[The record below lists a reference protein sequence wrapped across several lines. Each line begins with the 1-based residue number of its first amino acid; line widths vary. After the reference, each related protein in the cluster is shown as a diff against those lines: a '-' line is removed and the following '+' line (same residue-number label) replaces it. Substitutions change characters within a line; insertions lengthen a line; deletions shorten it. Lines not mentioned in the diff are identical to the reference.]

1 MPCFSRSL
9 TRMRLSSNA
18 NFIESCA
25 EGESSSVHATFF
37 RLYTFCVLSLIESLK
52 RPCPRVLMRLNRV
65 YALGS
70 HVYILA
76 VPPSD
81 YERVFLLAFVLYI
94 FALSKLKRGTRE
106 DDAIVTAAKSRKA
119 WLVCVSLDM
128 RETPRLFACT
138 AVYINPPQNEFNDT
152 GTTRNYKCLRNAK

>member
-1 MPCFSRSL
+1 MTANMMALVCPSL
-9 TRMRLSSNA
+9 DLEDEAVIKREI
-18 NFIESCA
+18 FIESCA
-25 EGESSSVHATFF
+25 ERKSSSIHATFF

-52 RPCPRVLMRLNRV
+52 CPCSRVLMRLNRV
-65 YALGS
+65 YAFGS
-70 HVYILA
+70 HVYILD

-119 WLVCVSLDM
+119 GSCAFLSICA
-128 RETPRLFACT
+128 RLFACCVHKS
-138 AVYINPPQNEFNDT
+138 A
-152 GTTRNYKCLRNAK
+152 AK